1 MSFFNPR
8 APSRVSRRALLALL
22 ACVFSLLQASHA
34 TGAAGEYCSDWE
46 REDKARAA
54 EIKAQMKATAHS
66 MGVPERLMHLYD
78 ELPDCEMCLE
88 DSPAV
93 PSITVY
99 YVPNSD
105 PKKTAALRN
114 IKALSAVWSADLE
127 FEARYGMR
135 EGYVQAFYIYLAK
148 GNCVCCT
155 AENEEEYEDWQ
166 PYPDDPSESP
176 HWIDEL
182 DLDASLAE
190 VFDDPGILGEDPAD
204 LTDLSADEKFPDM
217 IEPPPLVLP
226 PPVRPITTLCV
237 QCRPQVNAHNDHTAK
252 INAKQRAI
260 AKLTQSRGVTSKA
273 ISYRLR
279 AIHAHRRKA
288 QTGDWEAVANA
299 MEEHLWDLE
308 ATYERETR
316 AIGTAEEEL
325 DALLGELLGLQQAVR
340 DCEESCRLKD
350 GQAAPT
356 TAPEPVPE
364 SGQAALPPYVR
375 IATQNCTACA
385 PQAEARNT
393 IARDMNTIVG
403 EMLANGFSSDGLSR
417 WNALLDRLEEANN
430 ALRECLPRCDDPP
443 PDPPA
448 EIKLTPLIETPVNE
462 APPESTHV
470 TGVETEK
477 PLTSEELERRWAD
490 EFNRCEPCN
499 DYWYRYREMVERW
512 KAKNAE
518 IESLY
523 LEKYRLFSH
532 LGWYLSR
539 RHTLAAALELDL
551 SSRRRAQVNRSL
563 RQILEK
569 VRSIDAQLDE
579 LEVKIRHRSEELTA
593 LEEKAL
599 LVRVEW
605 RHCVATKCRLRTSL
619 PVGVLPEAMGH
630 VYDGSDPS
638 ADLTMLLYVTTTCEQ
653 CLEHA
658 RRINDWILEQYSS
671 WMAAYMI
678 KYRDTDWAFDSTG
691 VAREQ
696 WRRFEVAYELR
707 KADLEECE
715 LQCAVEEE
723 STPQYTPV
731 DPYQSPAIGDAICID
746 DLQDALFPDASDGE
760 GAGTPPPSCQGSPVM
775 DWYTSDCSSG
785 GCDQLTNPQPAANPC
800 EDDSTADEGGWRAPL
815 GCSGV
820 LRTIQTLAQP
830 NDPYLSSMG
839 TIRAGL
845 PDTWGLRA
853 IQATGRASGAGEA
866 DPVIVAV
873 IDSGVDSEHP
883 ELRNSLWSNAGEIPG
898 NGVDDD
904 GNGFV
909 DDVHGWNFLSD
920 SADTSD
926 TNGHGTIVA
935 GIIGAAVDNG
945 VGIAGVNPT
954 ARIMPLKVANYLG
967 AGSSIDVAAAVVY
980 AVNNGASVVNVSLGG
995 PVYSPAEQIALE
1007 YAARKGVLV
1016 VVASGNAGVDT
1027 AGFWPAGI
1035 AEALTVAAVDVEGRR
1050 APYSNWGSAV
1060 DIAAPGSEILS
1071 LRARY
1076 TDPAFFIDPR
1086 YARESYIVG
1095 QDRLLYH
1102 ASGTSFAA
1110 PFVSGVASLLLQAQ
1124 PALDARQLTRM
1135 LQQSAEDIE
1144 APGYDPLT
1152 GYGLLNARAAL
1163 ESSPEFYVIA
1173 RISGVAVKQV
1183 ADNVLVQVLGSADAE
1198 RYAGATVY
1206 IGEGLAPTEWRR
1218 VATLQRPVTE
1228 GELAQ
1233 VPAVDLAGAGQ
1244 WTIRLDASHENGR
1257 TREHRYQLTLK

>member
-1 MSFFNPR
+1 MSIVNPR
-8 APSRVSRRALLALL
+8 TPSRVFCRALFPLL
-22 ACVFSLLQASHA
+22 ACLFSLLQAAHA

-54 EIKAQMKATAHS
+54 EIKAQMKATARS

-93 PSITVY
+93 PSITLH

-114 IKALSAVWSADLE
+114 VKALSAVWSADLE

-135 EGYVQAFYIYLAK
+135 EGYVQAFYIYLAR
-148 GNCVCCT
+148 GHCVCCT

-166 PYPDDPSESP
+166 PYPEDPSESP
-176 HWIDEL
+176 HWVDEL

-190 VFDDPGILGEDPAD
+190 AFDNPGELGEDPAD
-204 LTDLSADEKFPDM
+204 LTELSADEKFPDM
-217 IEPPPLVLP
+217 IEPPPLMLP

-237 QCRPQVNAHNDHTAK
+237 QCRPQVNAHNDLTAK

-260 AKLTQSRGVTSKA
+260 AELKQSRGVTSKA
-273 ISYRLR
+273 ISYRMR
-279 AIHAHRRKA
+279 AIHAHRRRA
-288 QTGDWEAVANA
+288 QTDDWEAVANA

-316 AIGTAEEEL
+316 AIKTAEEEL
-325 DALLGELLGLQQAVR
+325 DALLEELLGLQQAVW

-350 GQAAPT
+350 SQAAPT
-356 TAPEPVPE
+356 TVPEPVPE
-364 SGQAALPPYVR
+364 SEQATLPPYVR
-375 IATQNCTACA
+375 IATQGCSACA
-385 PQAEARNT
+385 PQTEARNT
-393 IARDMNTIVG
+393 IARDMNAIVG
-403 EMLANGFSSDGLSR
+403 EILANGFSSDALSR
-417 WNALLDRLEEANN
+417 WNALRERLEEANN
-430 ALRECLPRCDDPP
+430 ALRQCLPRCDDPP

-448 EIKLTPLIETPVNE
+448 DTVLTPLPETPVDE
-462 APPESTHV
+462 DPSESADA
-470 TGVETEK
+470 TGVHTEK
-477 PLTSEELERRWAD
+477 PLSNEELERRWAD

-499 DYWYRYREMVERW
+499 EYWYRYREMVERW
-512 KAKNAE
+512 KVKNAE
-518 IESLY
+518 IDSLY
-523 LEKYRLFSH
+523 VEKYWLFRD
-532 LGWYLSR
+532 LGWYLKR
-539 RHTLAAALELDL
+539 RDTLAAALKLEL
-551 SSRRRAQVNRSL
+551 SSRQRAQVNRSL
-563 RQILEK
+563 RKILEK

-599 LVRVEW
+599 LVRAEW
-605 RHCVATKCRLRTSL
+605 RHCVATQCRLRTSL
-619 PVGVLPEAMGH
+619 PGGAGPEAMGH

-638 ADLTMLLYVTTTCEQ
+638 ADLTMLLFVTTTCEQ
-653 CLEHA
+653 CREQA
-658 RRINDWILEQYSS
+658 RGINDWILEQYRS
-671 WMAAYMI
+671 WLAAYMI
-678 KYRDTDWAFDSTG
+678 KYRDTDWAFDSSG
-691 VAREQ
+691 YAREQ
-696 WRRFEVAYELR
+696 WRDFEVAYELR
-707 KADLEECE
+707 KAELKECE
-715 LQCAVEEE
+715 LQCAVEDDKA
-723 STPQYTPV
+723 PQDTLV
-731 DPYQSPAIGDAICID
+731 DPYQSPAIGDAMCID
-746 DLQDALFPDASDGE
+746 DLRDAVFADAGDRE
-760 GAGTPPPSCQGSPVM
+760 GAGKPPPSCQGSPVM
-775 DWYTSDCSSG
+775 DWYTSDCASG
-785 GCDQLTNPQPAANPC
+785 GCDQLANPQPVANPC
-800 EDDSTADEGGWRAPL
+800 EAESTAAETGWRSPL

-830 NDPYLSSMG
+830 NDPYLSSTG
-839 TIRAGL
+839 AIRAGL

-853 IQATGRASGAGEA
+853 IQATGRPSGAGAA

-873 IDSGVDSEHP
+873 IDSGVDGEHP
-883 ELRNSLWSNAGEIPG
+883 ELRDSLWSNAGEIPG

-920 SADTSD
+920 SADTRD

-945 VGIAGVNPT
+945 VGIAGVNPS
-954 ARIMPLKVANYLG
+954 ARIMPLKVTNYLG
-967 AGSSIDVAAAVVY
+967 AGSSLDVAAAVVY

-1016 VVASGNAGVDT
+1016 VVASGNAGSDT

-1035 AEALTVAAVDVEGRR
+1035 ADAFTVAAVDVEGRR

-1060 DIAAPGSEILS
+1060 DIAAPGSDILS

-1076 TDPAFFIDPR
+1076 TDPAIFSSTR
-1086 YARESYIVG
+1086 SMLAELHRGRG
-1095 QDRLLYH
+1095 Q
-1102 ASGTSFAA
+1102 AA
-1110 PFVSGVASLLLQAQ
+1110 LSCLRHLVCRAFRQWCGLASLAG
-1124 PALDARQLTRM
+1124 
-1135 LQQSAEDIE
+1135 SAGAGCRAVDTYAATIGTGHRE
-1144 APGYDPLT
+1144 PGYDPLT

-1163 ESSPEFYVIA
+1163 ESSPEFYVTA

-1183 ADNVLVQVLGSADAE
+1183 DGNVLVQVLGSADAE

-1206 IGEGLAPTEWRR
+1206 IGEGLAPKEWRR
-1218 VATLQRPVTE
+1218 VAIL
-1228 GELAQ
+1228 G
-1233 VPAVDLAGAGQ
+1233 VPSRRENWHGCRRSTWPAP
-1244 WTIRLDASHENGR
+1244 ASGR
-1257 TREHRYQLTLK
+1257 FAWRRATRTAERESIATNLS